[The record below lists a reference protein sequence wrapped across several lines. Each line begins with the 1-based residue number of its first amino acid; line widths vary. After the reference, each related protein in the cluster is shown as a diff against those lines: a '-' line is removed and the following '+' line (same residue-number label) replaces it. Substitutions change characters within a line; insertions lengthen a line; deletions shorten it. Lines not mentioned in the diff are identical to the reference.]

1 MSSVKV
7 YNMSGKVVGEQ
18 ALPARLFAVPVKA
31 DVVHQVMVAQ
41 QANSRQAIA
50 HTKTK
55 GEVRGGGR
63 KPWKQ
68 KGTGR
73 ARQGSIRNPQWRGG
87 GIAFGPRSN
96 RNFSLKVNKTMKQ
109 AALAM
114 VLTDKVMNDRLVVL
128 DQFTVPAAKT
138 KQLRDALKALPSG
151 SSKTLLSLGEM
162 DTNVVRAA
170 NNLSKLGFCSADSLN
185 IVDLLN
191 YEYLVIDQ
199 AAIAKM
205 EKQFSKAKAKDG
217 KEAKPKATK
226 TKKGKK

>member
-1 MSSVKV
+1 MSSVKL

-18 ALPARLFAVPVKA
+18 TLPDRLFAVPVKA
-31 DVVHQVMVAQ
+31 GVVHQVMVSQ
-41 QANSRQAIA
+41 QANSRQVLA

-87 GIAFGPRSN
+87 GVAFGPRSN
-96 RNFSLKVNKTMKQ
+96 RNFSVKVNKTMKQ

-114 VLTDKVMNDRLVVL
+114 VLSDKVANDRLIVV
-128 DQFTVPAAKT
+128 DQFAVPAAKS
-138 KQLRDALKALPSG
+138 KQLRDALKVLPSG
-151 SSKTLLSLGEM
+151 SSKTLLALGEM

-170 NNLSKLGFCSADSLN
+170 QNLSKIGFCAANSLN
-185 IVDLLN
+185 VVDLLN
-191 YEYLVIDQ
+191 YEYVVVDQ
-199 AAIAKM
+199 AAVAKM
-205 EKQFSKAKAKDG
+205 EKTFVKAKSKAKKAAK
-217 KEAKPKATK
+217 
-226 TKKGKK
+226 

>member
-1 MSSVKV
+1 MHMSSVKV

-18 ALPARLFAVPVKA
+18 ALPDRLFAVPVKA
-31 DVVHQVMVAQ
+31 DVVHQVAVAQ
-41 QANSRQAIA
+41 QANSRQVLA

-55 GEVRGGGR
+55 GEIRGGGR

-87 GIAFGPRSN
+87 GIVFGPRSN

-114 VLTDKVMNDRLVVL
+114 VLSDKVANDKLVVL

-151 SSKTLLSLGEM
+151 ASKTLLSLGDL

-170 NNLSKLGFCSADSLN
+170 QNLSKIAFCSANSLN
-185 IVDLLN
+185 VVDLLN
-191 YEYLVIDQ
+191 YDYLVLDQ
-199 AAIAKM
+199 AAVAKM
-205 EKQFSKAKAKDG
+205 EKAFTKAKAK
-217 KEAKPKATK
+217 AKK
-226 TKKGKK
+226 